1 MIKNIATQLINIDFE
16 KVTFDYKT
24 TTMTYHISDKYQF
37 EFSDFRL
44 NNGVELNLLTLCI
57 PKEITGAEERE
68 VYLNNEFPF
77 RYSEQ
82 RVNDRLKDDEAAPMF
97 LKPTEIETLKE
108 NLDLIQVYSNRV
120 DLKENGETISFVF
133 VFDHKDNA
141 VIKKIREDF
150 GIKAVL
156 DTDDAEKE
164 ITALKEAAYMEG
176 YNQAAM
182 ELKGSL
188 PPKNKKEKEKVDGK
202 KVLRKYR
209 NIVISGVLSA
219 TLAFL
224 SKVTV
229 TNPILIFGQEVAKI
243 TAKVLASAT
252 TIQTIRMTGEMK
264 R

>member
-24 TTMTYHISDKYQF
+24 TTMTYHISDKHQF

-44 NNGVELNLLTLCI
+44 NNGVEINLLTLCI
-57 PKEITGAEERE
+57 PKEITGTEEKE
-68 VYLNNEFPF
+68 NYLNNEFPF

-97 LKPTEIETLKE
+97 LKPSEIEVLKE
-108 NLDLIQVYSNRV
+108 NLDLVQVYANRV
-120 DLKENGETISFVF
+120 HLKENGETISIVF
-133 VFDHKDNA
+133 VFDQKENA
-141 VIKKIREDF
+141 IIKNLRSDF

-164 ITALKEAAYMEG
+164 ISELKEAAYMEG

-219 TLAFL
+219 ALAFL

-229 TNPILIFGQEVAKI
+229 TNPILIFGQELAKI